1 MGKNAYLILSEV
13 KVGREH
19 KDKNTNNCAT
29 MEKHHNAFTNIY
41 SDLFVVV
48 VAAVF
53 FCSVRYTY
61 VVLECDA
68 KKSTHG
74 SLKIVI
80 STIQLYDS
88 EQRVFRG

>member
-1 MGKNAYLILSEV
+1 MGKNAYLILYEV

-48 VAAVF
+48 AAVF

-68 KKSTHG
+68 KKVHTG
-74 SLKIVI
+74 L
-80 STIQLYDS
+80 
-88 EQRVFRG
+88 

>member
-1 MGKNAYLILSEV
+1 MEKNAYLILSEV

-48 VAAVF
+48 FATVF
-53 FCSVRYTY
+53 FCSVRYT
-61 VVLECDA
+61 
-68 KKSTHG
+68 
-74 SLKIVI
+74 
-80 STIQLYDS
+80 
-88 EQRVFRG
+88 

>member
-1 MGKNAYLILSEV
+1 MEKNAYLILSKV

-48 VAAVF
+48 AAVF

-68 KKSTHG
+68 KKVHTG
-74 SLKIVI
+74 L
-80 STIQLYDS
+80 
-88 EQRVFRG
+88 